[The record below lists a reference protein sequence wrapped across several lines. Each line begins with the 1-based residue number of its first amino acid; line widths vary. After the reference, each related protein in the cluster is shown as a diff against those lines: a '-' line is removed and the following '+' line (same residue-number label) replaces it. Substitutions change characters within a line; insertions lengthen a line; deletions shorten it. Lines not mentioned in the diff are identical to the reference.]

1 MISYLFK
8 KILGKK
14 SGDELKNE
22 MFFNKITANYQK
34 ISKQIPTLFKRAIDE
49 LVSIRQKCKNLLDT
63 NYKLGIQHLE
73 KGNLSDAKIRF
84 TIIIKFWPD
93 FYEAYYQKAYIL
105 MLENQPL
112 KAKQV
117 LDQLMSRKPEKLD
130 LKILSFIEQV
140 ENTIKSPTDN
150 E

>member
-14 SGDELKNE
+14 SEDEQKSDK
-22 MFFNKITANYQK
+22 FFGKISDNYQK
-34 ISKQIPTLFKRAIDE
+34 ISKQIPTLFQRALDE
-49 LVSIRQKCKNLLDT
+49 IKAIRQKCNNLLET
-63 NYKLGIQHLE
+63 NHKLGMRHLE
-73 KGNLSDAKIRF
+73 MGNLSDAKIRF

-105 MLENQPL
+105 MLENQPF

-117 LDQLMSRKPEKLD
+117 IDKLMLRNPDILEP
-130 LKILSFIEQV
+130 KILSLIEQV
-140 ENTIKSPTDN
+140 ENTIKSLPDN